1 MHFKN
6 FVSRFIAIA
15 IGTVLCGSISAQSAM
30 QPGAWQMKM
39 KASAQNPTTGES
51 KTVSESTSKMCLSKE
66 FLSKDPYLTPGV
78 DKEKMERKNAKC
90 TISDEKRTENS
101 ASWKMSC
108 LTAEGSTVDMSIK
121 NTASPQKLTS
131 DIQQLIKKGGET
143 GFVKITVDSSF
154 IGKCTNDMPSL
165 SGR

>member
-6 FVSRFIAIA
+6 FVPSLVAILV
-15 IGTVLCGSISAQSAM
+15 GTVLCGSTSAQSVM
-30 QPGAWQMKM
+30 QPGAWLMKI
-39 KASAQNPTTGES
+39 KVSAQNPATGES
-51 KTVSESTSKMCLSKE
+51 RTVNESTSKMCLSKE

-90 TISDEKRTENS
+90 TISDQKRTENS

-108 LTAEGSTVDMSIK
+108 LTADRSTVDMSIK

-131 DIQQLIKKGGET
+131 DIQQAIKKGEET
-143 GFVKITVDSSF
+143 GFIRITVNSSF
-154 IGKCTNDMPSL
+154 IGKCTNDML
-165 SGR
+165 NL